1 MEFDEV
7 KKIWD
12 AQNNQPLYAIDEKT
26 LHNRIRSRMNAV
38 RHVTNIS
45 DWVLIVI
52 YIGTVGRLLYRN
64 PFKPGVNTFIY
75 LEAVWILATVV
86 YFLVI
91 HLRRIKAG
99 RQFDRSIHGDLD
111 HAISLAS
118 YQVRLSEV
126 IRWNLFPL
134 GAILILSGWESG
146 KLLRVS
152 VVILVSY
159 TLAFYVISIGLRLS
173 KRRKRELRSL
183 KEKLEGGN

>member
-45 DWVLIVI
+45 DWILIVI
-52 YIGTVGRLLYRN
+52 YIGTVGRLLYHN

-75 LEAVWILATVV
+75 LEAAWILATVV

-91 HLRRIKAG
+91 HLRRIKAS

-146 KLLRVS
+146 KLLSVS

-159 TLAFYVISIGLRLS
+159 TLAFYVISIGLRMS
-173 KRRKRELRSL
+173 KRRKRELKWL
-183 KEKLEGGN
+183 KEKLEVGN